1 MCGQTQIVF
10 RSTLSRQC
18 KSLKGGTQC
27 MRGSPLHFPFSIFY
41 GIVSDLPVE
50 CEKSI
55 FWMHF
60 YLSFTRGRGQGK
72 SSALSWQMYL
82 TIFGWHCQLLTV
94 PELKPTPSSI
104 WDLSHIIVT
113 KHSGVLC
120 GLMTSESCHC
130 DFGYSQIVGTHRAL
144 SNNAGPEHCPIPPA
158 RGPHPPQL
166 SPPPLG

>member
-1 MCGQTQIVF
+1 M
-10 RSTLSRQC
+10 
-18 KSLKGGTQC
+18 
-27 MRGSPLHFPFSIFY
+27 
-41 GIVSDLPVE
+41 
-50 CEKSI
+50 
-55 FWMHF
+55 
-60 YLSFTRGRGQGK
+60 
-72 SSALSWQMYL
+72 
-82 TIFGWHCQLLTV
+82 LTV

-166 SPPPLG
+166 SPPPWDSNPFRGHICSESHIWGIAKSPGTFACIFEQGSRRPPNCCSESIACILAFDAVHAGCMESRRFRKSNFNGCFPKRTWL